1 MRDETVARNYALTL
15 LEVADGAEGIEVFG
29 RGLEVVDRVIEEN
42 PSFRAFLETPR
53 IDLAEKKALVRSVFA
68 ASLPG
73 KLVNF
78 LLVTLDRRRQRLL
91 RQIAAEYQ
99 LLLDDRLNRERVD
112 LTVARSFRR
121 EAIEEC
127 RGRLSA
133 LLGRE
138 VIPSVRVRPG
148 ILGGIVVRAG
158 NTIYDGSLRR
168 RLDGMRRTLLT
179 TQIREG
185 TAS

>member
-15 LEVADGAEGIEVFG
+15 LKVADGAEGIEVFG
-29 RGLEVVDRVIEEN
+29 RGLEVVDRMLEEN

-53 IDLAEKKALVRSVFA
+53 IDLAEKKAVIRSVFA
-68 ASLPG
+68 ASLPR

-78 LLVTLDRRRQRLL
+78 ILVTLDRRRQRLL

-99 LLLDDRLNRERVD
+99 MLLDARFNRERVD
-112 LTVARSFRR
+112 LTLARPFGQ
-121 EAIEEC
+121 EAVEEYSA
-127 RGRLSA
+127 RFSA

-138 VIPSVRVRPG
+138 VIPNVRVCPG

-168 RLDGMRRTLLT
+168 RLDGMRRTLLAT
-179 TQIREG
+179 HLRQE